1 MGGSMKGKT
10 GYIGAVLMLAMP
22 GALMPASAA
31 FLAPESYDAPF
42 ATPSRGD
49 AALSSFIGI
58 YANEKGFAGIALS
71 KTENNALA
79 DFYAARWNQPYWMG
93 ENGPKPFVA
102 ALLSMLRHADLY
114 ALSPYDY
121 GAALALKGDEWGSAS
136 PKVMAKTELVLM
148 RTALLY
154 ARHAGAGRIR
164 PRSLAKGIYVDPQ
177 PYDPGKLLNLMA
189 SHENPAEY
197 LKSLHPRGA
206 EFKRLLEAYLDYRNI
221 VARGGWPVI
230 SKGKSLAIGSKGK
243 RVIELRKRLAM
254 SGDLPGDQP
263 LDNPVFD
270 DVLEQALMSAQRRYG
285 IKVDG
290 VAGGKTRKML
300 NIPASRRLEQL
311 KVNLER
317 RRWQP
322 KDMGYRHVLV
332 NQAGFKLHVVENKKE
347 IYQSKVIVGKPR
359 HATPEFSDNIK
370 LVVLNPYWNVPRSI
384 ATKEILPILR
394 RNPGYLSRK
403 GMSLINRNGRK
414 VSPYGVNW
422 SRVSRRSFNYRI
434 RQRPSGGNAL
444 GRIKFMFPNKHS
456 IYLHDTP
463 SKSLF
468 NKQARAFSHGCIRVQ
483 NPVKFAE
490 VLMQPQFGWSQKA
503 IAGKISTRRN
513 RAIKLKQ
520 KIPVHLTYRTV
531 WAGDDGKLHFRDDIY
546 GRDKRLAKALEKHNT
561 LGKLANLRRM
571 DD

>member
-1 MGGSMKGKT
+1 MKCKT
-10 GYIGAVLMLAMP
+10 GYIGGVVMLAIS
-22 GALMPASAA
+22 GAFMPASAT
-31 FLAPESYDAPF
+31 FLSPGSLQEPL
-42 ATPSRGD
+42 ATPLTGGK
-49 AALSSFIGI
+49 ALASFIAI
-58 YANEKGFAGIALS
+58 YANEKNFAGITLS
-71 KTENNALA
+71 KSENNALA
-79 DFYAARWNQPYWMG
+79 DFYAARWNQPYWLG
-93 ENGPKPFVA
+93 ANGPKPFVA

-114 ALSPYDY
+114 ALSPADY
-121 GAALALKGDEWGSAS
+121 GAALALKSGDWSTAS
-136 PKVMAKTELVLM
+136 PEIMAKTELVLM
-148 RTALLY
+148 RAALLY

-164 PRSLAKGIYVDPQ
+164 PRSLAKGIHVDPQ
-177 PYDPGKLLNLMA
+177 PYDPAMVLDMMS

-197 LKSLHPRGA
+197 LKSLHPAGA
-206 EFKRLLEAYLDYRNI
+206 EFKRLLDAYLDYRNI

-230 SKGKSLAIGSKGK
+230 SKGKSLTIGSKGK
-243 RVIELRKRLAM
+243 RVIELRRRLAM
-254 SGDLPGDQP
+254 SGDLPGDEP
-263 LDNPVFD
+263 LNNPVFD
-270 DVLEQALMSAQRRYG
+270 KELQQALISAQERYG
-285 IKVDG
+285 IKPDG
-290 VAGGKTRKML
+290 VAGAGTRKML
-300 NIPASRRLEQL
+300 NFPASRRLEQL

-322 KDMGYRHVLV
+322 KDMGERHVLV
-332 NQAGFKLHVVENKKE
+332 NQAGFKLYVIENNKE
-347 IYQSKVIVGKPR
+347 IYSSKVIVGKPR
-359 HATPEFSDNIK
+359 HATPEFSDNIR

-394 RNPGYLSRK
+394 RNPGYLARK
-403 GMSLINRNGRK
+403 GMSLINSRGRK

-468 NKQARAFSHGCIRVQ
+468 NKSSRAFSHGCIRVQ

-490 VLMQPQFGWSQKA
+490 VLMQPQFGWSQKT

-513 RAIKLKQ
+513 RGIKLKQ

-546 GRDKRLAKALEKHNT
+546 GRDKRLAKALAKRSRAN
-561 LGKLANLRRM
+561 KLANLRRIKE
-571 DD
+571 